1 MAINKLTCPFP
12 SNINPLSSGGFK
24 LSIQKL
30 PEIEFW
36 CNEANLPGMSIGAAT
51 QSTPF
56 SQVPTPGDVINYDSL
71 NVQFMID
78 AEMVNYKALWF
89 WMYGIGFPES
99 YDNFQELLD
108 ADTRGMTGNA
118 AKIVSDGSLTILN
131 NSFLP
136 VKVIQFID
144 MWPTNI
150 NSLQL
155 MANNSDV
162 VYLMGNATFNYS
174 HWKFAD

>member
-1 MAINKLTCPFP
+1 MSINKLTCPFP

-51 QSTPF
+51 LSTPF
-56 SQVPTPGDVINYDSL
+56 AQVPTPGDTIAYDQL

-78 AEMVNYKALWF
+78 AGLVNYKALWF

-99 YDNFQELLD
+99 YNEFNELID
-108 ADTRGMTGNA
+108 ADTRGLAGNA
-118 AKIVSDGSLTILN
+118 AKLVSDGSLTVLN

-136 VKVIQFID
+136 IQTIQFID
-144 MWPTNI
+144 LWPSNI

-155 MANNSDV
+155 QANNSDV

-174 HWKFAD
+174 HWKFDR